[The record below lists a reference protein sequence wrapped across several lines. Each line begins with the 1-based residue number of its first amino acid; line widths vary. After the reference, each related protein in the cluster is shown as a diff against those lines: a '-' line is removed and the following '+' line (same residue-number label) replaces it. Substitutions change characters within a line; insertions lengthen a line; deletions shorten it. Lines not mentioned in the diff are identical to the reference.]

1 MQTSRY
7 LAKLIGPVFV
17 TIGVGLLLNPSLFRA
32 MAVQFLESRPL
43 IYLSGLLVLPV
54 GIAIVLAHNDWV
66 ADWRVIITVLG
77 WLFIIGGVIRIVV
90 PQLVQSIGGAMF
102 HLTAVPAVAGVFM
115 LVFGAVLGY
124 FGYRASI

>member
-115 LVFGAVLGY
+115 LVLGAVLGY